1 MELSCSLDCQVVNSV
16 QYVTRVREVDSTV
29 KLLCQHCLSSVVG
42 MAEQEDL
49 ERRKESL
56 ESSLLVCIHSGIHPE
71 TAICSATRKL
81 AVAGNVPSLK
91 ARALFA
97 DETQRQHR
105 SVGPRSHQGY
115 HVGIPR
121 EGSFGW
127 KYDILRILVFLSNG
141 SFVTK

>member
-56 ESSLLVCIHSGIHPE
+56 ESSLLVSECRENSPTRYAKSFQKKSRFVNLKSVVKSGKI
-71 TAICSATRKL
+71 
-81 AVAGNVPSLK
+81 
-91 ARALFA
+91 
-97 DETQRQHR
+97 
-105 SVGPRSHQGY
+105 
-115 HVGIPR
+115 
-121 EGSFGW
+121 
-127 KYDILRILVFLSNG
+127 ILP
-141 SFVTK
+141 T